1 MNYSMIIYLIG
12 CVLELVGAALLV
24 PFGVGLIYSESQAW
38 SFLIVAAASIA
49 IGMLLIIKK
58 PKNIK
63 LFAKEGLVT
72 VALSWVTM
80 SIIGAL
86 PFVISK
92 DIPSFMT
99 AFFETVSGFTTTGA
113 TNLAEIESLSH
124 ASLFWRSETH
134 WLGGVGVI
142 IFILAVVRMTGGY
155 SIQLMRAESPG
166 PAPDKLG
173 PRLKTTAIIL
183 YAIYSVLTVSE
194 AVALLICRLPLFD
207 AVTTALATAGTG
219 GFSVKNA
226 GIAAYMNPA
235 AEWVIAIFMVLFGI
249 NFNLYYLIVKRRFK
263 EAFNNEELIVFLSVI
278 LLTAFS
284 IGINIKTVFPD
295 MFRSTGELVRTSF
308 FTVASV
314 ISSTGFTTA
323 DFNNWPEFSRL
334 LLILIMFCGAC
345 AGSTGG
351 GMKVIR
357 IIILIKSGI
366 KEVAHTLHPRSI
378 KSVRIDG
385 KKVQSETVK
394 GVLAYFAL
402 EMLIIAGSTLI
413 LSLENFDIVTTVTSV
428 ITCIHNIGPGLNMV
442 GPTGSFASYSL
453 LSKVVLSFDMLAG
466 RLEIL
471 PMLVLLSPATWKKN

>member
-1 MNYSMIIYLIG
+1 MIFYILG
-12 CVLELVGAALLV
+12 CVLELVGAALVV
-24 PFGVGLIYSESQAW
+24 PFGVGMIYSEKEAW
-38 SFLIVAAASIA
+38 SYLIVAASSIL
-49 IGMLLIIKK
+49 IGTALILKK
-58 PKNIK
+58 PKNNR
-63 LFAKEGLVT
+63 LFAKEGFVT
-72 VALSWVTM
+72 VALSWVMM
-80 SIIGAL
+80 SLIGAV

-113 TNLAEIESLSH
+113 TNLTEVESLSH

-166 PAPDKLG
+166 PSTDKIK

-183 YAIYSVLTVSE
+183 YAIYTVLTAIQ
-194 AVALLICRLPLFD
+194 AVALLICKMPLFD

-219 GFSVKNA
+219 GFSVRNA

-235 AEWVIAIFMVLFGI
+235 AEWVIAAFMVIFGV

-263 EAFNNEELIVFLSVI
+263 EAIKNEELIVFLSII
-278 LLTAFS
+278 LLTTVS
-284 IGINIKTVFPD
+284 IMINIKTVFPD
-295 MFRSTGELVRTSF
+295 MFASAGELVRTSF
-308 FTVASV
+308 FTVASI

-334 LLILIMFCGAC
+334 LIILIMFCGAC

-366 KEVAHTLHPRSI
+366 KEVGHALHPRNV
-378 KSVRIDG
+378 KGVRIDG
-385 KKVQSETVK
+385 KKVSGETVK
-394 GVLAYFAL
+394 SVLAYFAL
-402 EMLIIAGSTLI
+402 EMMIIAGSVLV
-413 LSLENFDIVTTVTSV
+413 LSFENFDMTTTVTSV
-428 ITCIHNIGPGLNMV
+428 ITCMHNIGPGLNIV
-442 GPTGSFASYSL
+442 GPTGSFATYSV
-453 LSKVVLSFDMLAG
+453 LSKIILVFDMLAG

-471 PMLVLLSPATWKKN
+471 PMLVLLSPATWKKD

>member
-1 MNYSMIIYLIG
+1 MNYSMIFYLLG
-12 CVLELVGAALLV
+12 CVLELVGAALIV
-24 PFGVGLIYSESQAW
+24 PFAVGLIYSEGQAW
-38 SFLIVAAASIA
+38 SFLIVAVASVIIGAAVIR
-49 IGMLLIIKK
+49 KK
-58 PKNIK
+58 PKNNRI
-63 LFAKEGLVT
+63 FAKEGLVT
-72 VALSWVTM
+72 VALSWVLM

-86 PFVISK
+86 PFVISG
-92 DIPSFMT
+92 DVPSFMT

-113 TNLAEIESLSH
+113 TNLTEIEALSH

-166 PAPDKLG
+166 PSPDKLG

-183 YAIYSVLTVSE
+183 YAIYSVLTVSQ
-194 AVALLICRLPLFD
+194 AVLLIICKLPLFD
-207 AVTTALATAGTG
+207 AVTTAMATAGTG

-226 GIAAYMNPA
+226 GIGAYMNPA

-249 NFNLYYLIVKRRFK
+249 NFSLYYLIIKRRFK
-263 EAFNNEELIVFLSVI
+263 EAIRNEELLVYLSVI
-278 LLTAFS
+278 LLTALS

-295 MFRSTGELVRTSF
+295 MFSSAGELVRTTF

-366 KEVAHTLHPRSI
+366 KEIAHALHPRSI
-378 KSVRIDG
+378 KSVRVDG

-402 EMLIIAGSTLI
+402 EMLIIAGSVLI
-413 LSLENFDIVTTVTSV
+413 LSLENFDMVTTVTSV

-442 GPTGSFASYSL
+442 GPTGSFVSYSL
-453 LSKVVLSFDMLAG
+453 LSKIVLIFDMLAG

-471 PMLVLLSPATWKKN
+471 PMLVLLSPATWKKD